1 MKELNSKE
9 MLEIDGGID
18 LNSALIG
25 ALVKTAEI
33 CFELGQSV
41 GSSIRRAIDNCMA

>member
-1 MKELNSKE
+1 MKELNNKE

-25 ALVKTAEI
+25 ALVKTAEF
-33 CFELGQSV
+33 CFELGQTV
-41 GSSIRRAIDNCMA
+41 GSSIRRTIDGCLV